1 MEEMVMENFL
11 MNLLG
16 VSAIVGMLYGMF
28 VMWRNID
35 KELERMETDSTKE
48 KRSVIGPLSEF
59 SCSSRLVSQVFP
71 VKDFGKVP

>member
-16 VSAIVGMLYGMF
+16 VSAIAGMLYGMF

-35 KELERMETDSTKE
+35 KELEKMETDSTKE

-59 SCSSRLVSQVFP
+59 SCSSRLVSQVFAAQ
-71 VKDFGKVP
+71 DFSEMP